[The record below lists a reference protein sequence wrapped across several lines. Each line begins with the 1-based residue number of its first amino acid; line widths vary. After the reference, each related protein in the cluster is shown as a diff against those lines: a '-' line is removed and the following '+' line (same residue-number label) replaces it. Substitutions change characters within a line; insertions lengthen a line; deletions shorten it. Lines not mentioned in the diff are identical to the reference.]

1 MSQNRGYDPQ
11 KHREMSKPYIRTWC
25 TLLVSWG
32 LEVGFCA
39 TLAGVRYLHRNHPS
53 HLPPGDVGRV
63 RGATSSLK
71 STHERPQD
79 AESAPIMGD
88 HRLHILVIENEVVTE
103 ADAKV

>member
-1 MSQNRGYDPQ
+1 M
-11 KHREMSKPYIRTWC
+11 H
-25 TLLVSWG
+25 
-32 LEVGFCA
+32 
-39 TLAGVRYLHRNHPS
+39 
-53 HLPPGDVGRV
+53 
-63 RGATSSLK
+63 SLK

>member
-1 MSQNRGYDPQ
+1 MR
-11 KHREMSKPYIRTWC
+11 
-25 TLLVSWG
+25 LWG
-32 LEVGFCA
+32 LVYDTCIE
-39 TLAGVRYLHRNHPS
+39 TIPPTYLQETWE
-53 HLPPGDVGRV
+53 GQ
-63 RGATSSLK
+63 RGHMHSLK